1 MENYFDEVLRR
12 SYTHNYTDI
21 KNEIIRRN
29 ITLKKNNKWKNKRGV
44 PKVKKK
50 KKKRV
55 VRPQRGNSKISD
67 FVQLAYQSSK
77 FGNVTDNR
85 KLNKKKRTGL
95 QKEKIELD

>member
-1 MENYFDEVLRR
+1 M
-12 SYTHNYTDI
+12 
-21 KNEIIRRN
+21 
-29 ITLKKNNKWKNKRGV
+29 

-55 VRPQRGNSKISD
+55 VRPQRGNSKLLD